1 MPSAAAR
8 ARSAAAV
15 ARPSTARAPTLI
27 TSAPSWDPPTTVRLE
42 PGRTLIATR
51 TWSDCQARAPAR
63 HRVGWFPAVRGTPG
77 RDRRS
82 FVILG
87 IFLLGV
93 PGPPG
98 ADENGDF
105 SPACPTTPILIRA
118 LVDDPRHWDGAGQG
132 RYRRRC
138 TTGRMPGADPRE
150 RSPPAELAPGGRSGR
165 ALPATDRRVAVRP
178 AQRIRPR
185 LHPLFVSGCASSRG
199 ALLHHGAQR
208 PRFTAR
214 PNTISRQDDRQTN
227 SGRGKRPPICLQ
239 GAERVA

>member
-42 PGRTLIATR
+42 PGLTLIATR

-63 HRVGWFPAVRGTPG
+63 HHVGWFPAVRGTPG

-82 FVILG
+82 FITLG
-87 IFLLGV
+87 IFVLSIGAAFFGLVTAAVFWLVVV
-93 PGPPG
+93 PLARIQSRSRRPTEVPAGSSRPAG

-105 SPACPTTPILIRA
+105 SPGCPTTPILIRA
-118 LVDDPRHWDGAGQG
+118 VVDDPRHWDGAGQG
-132 RYRRRC
+132 RYRRGC

-150 RSPPAELAPGGRSGR
+150 RSPPVELAPDGRSGR
-165 ALPATDRRVAVRP
+165 AHPATDRRVAVRP

-185 LHPLFVSGCASSRG
+185 LHPLVRQRMRIVARG
-199 ALLHHGAQR
+199 A
-208 PRFTAR
+208 P
-214 PNTISRQDDRQTN
+214 
-227 SGRGKRPPICLQ
+227 
-239 GAERVA
+239 